1 MKAQPFLY
9 GVINP
14 CLPVGMAEY
23 YGAKVEAAVRASRSD
38 TPCLSLQDGGSA
50 QSFPPKPCLVC
61 QRHLYRHCNIQV
73 PDAQRKERD
82 KNQ

>member
-23 YGAKVEAAVRASRSD
+23 YGAKVEAAVRAQGQTRRVCHCKMEA
-38 TPCLSLQDGGSA
+38 PPNLSLQNFALSA
-50 QSFPPKPCLVC
+50 V
-61 QRHLYRHCNIQV
+61 RHLYRHCNIQV
-73 PDAQRKERD
+73 PDAQAERKG
-82 KNQ
+82 